1 MIIRKYFIIQLF
13 LFLFILPV
21 KIIAQNSNLK
31 SKALEAFEQ
40 EKYAAGLDLLKQA
53 QDSSPEDPEIY
64 YYLGKFKHYLG
75 YDSRPLSG
83 GYDETDSDEVL
94 DLLNKAIE
102 LNPDYGNAYYF
113 LGAEYGA
120 RAHNYLS
127 GGALDRAIDQL
138 KLGRKAGGYPDW
150 LLEYNRNILRSLDK
164 NGILFTGGDAEF
176 NPLLYLQIV
185 EQIRKDVTIICTP
198 LLERYWYVDFIKN
211 KMTDLSQSPP
221 LSITDRQIKN
231 LRPYKWKTKKIKI
244 PVCQKVHKRYAL
256 TKSHIEWKLKPD
268 MEHLGRQRPLLNPM
282 GAVITDII
290 QTNGFKRDVY
300 FTIGTTQSMRYN
312 LDPYLMISGLT
323 YKLTP
328 LQDKSD
334 SLAVFINNDRID
346 IQKTSELLMNPAN
359 FQNFHTVKDHNM
371 PRAAL
376 YNNYF
381 ALHLMLARY
390 YKENRYYQKLDSI
403 KKMYDD
409 IFTAEVHPSLEKFK
423 ERLDKIMK

>member
-127 GGALDRAIDQL
+127 GGALDRAIDQ
-138 KLGRKAGGYPDW
+138 
-150 LLEYNRNILRSLDK
+150 
-164 NGILFTGGDAEF
+164 
-176 NPLLYLQIV
+176 
-185 EQIRKDVTIICTP
+185 
-198 LLERYWYVDFIKN
+198 
-211 KMTDLSQSPP
+211 
-221 LSITDRQIKN
+221 
-231 LRPYKWKTKKIKI
+231 
-244 PVCQKVHKRYAL
+244 
-256 TKSHIEWKLKPD
+256 
-268 MEHLGRQRPLLNPM
+268 
-282 GAVITDII
+282 
-290 QTNGFKRDVY
+290 
-300 FTIGTTQSMRYN
+300 
-312 LDPYLMISGLT
+312 
-323 YKLTP
+323 
-328 LQDKSD
+328 
-334 SLAVFINNDRID
+334 
-346 IQKTSELLMNPAN
+346 
-359 FQNFHTVKDHNM
+359 
-371 PRAAL
+371 
-376 YNNYF
+376 
-381 ALHLMLARY
+381 
-390 YKENRYYQKLDSI
+390 
-403 KKMYDD
+403 
-409 IFTAEVHPSLEKFK
+409 
-423 ERLDKIMK
+423 